1 MHYSTP
7 YGYPGAVAGALLALA
22 MIFLPGLL
30 LIAGAM
36 PFRAAIGRSRATR
49 AAIVGVNAAVVG
61 ILGAALYDPL
71 WTTGTA
77 SLADALIALAG
88 VILLV
93 RFSTPPLVAIAA
105 SVAASIDAA
114 AAAWT

>member
-1 MHYSTP
+1 MVGQLSF
-7 YGYPGAVAGALLALA
+7 GAAASD